1 MSIELLWALVL
12 VVLGLGL
19 IVLELFIPSGG
30 ILGFLA
36 TVAIVASVVLGFMSS
51 SSHGVL
57 MLVVNVIV
65 VPVVVAQALKWWP
78 RTPMGRRV
86 LLDAPDEEDL
96 KPRDPELE
104 ALKQL
109 EGQVARARSPML
121 PSGAIEVNGRVYDA
135 LSQGVAIDPGQW
147 VRVVEVKGN
156 RIVVRPLDEEE
167 LKQHLARTQPQ
178 RQPSEE
184 DLLSKPVDELGLELD
199 DQEA

>member
-1 MSIELLWALVL
+1 MSVELLWALVL

-36 TVAIVASVVLGFMSS
+36 TVAVVASVVLGFMSS

-78 RTPMGRRV
+78 RTPLGRRV
-86 LLDAPDEEDL
+86 LLDVPDEEDL
-96 KPRDPELE
+96 KPHDPELE

-109 EGQVARARSPML
+109 VGQVARARSPML

-147 VRVVEVKGN
+147 VRIVEVKGN

-167 LKQHLARTQPQ
+167 LKQHLAQTQQTQQTP
-178 RQPSEE
+178 EE